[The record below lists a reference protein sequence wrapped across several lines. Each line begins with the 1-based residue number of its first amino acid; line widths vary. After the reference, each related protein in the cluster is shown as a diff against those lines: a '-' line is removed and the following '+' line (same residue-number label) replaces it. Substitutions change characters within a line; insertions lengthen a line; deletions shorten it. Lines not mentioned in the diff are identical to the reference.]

1 MGNEVED
8 LKFFQKLN
16 TIIRSIYKGNRKL
29 AAYYAGKNLEKDIT
43 NRIPSDT
50 TKAKIRLLKVE
61 KLFSYALNLPSFV
74 ISDDEMS
81 FKRNL
86 LTLGAI
92 IEDQITRLVISQGSE
107 EYLEYRNLLKARENN
122 EDFDLEL
129 KDRIIGNNKKYPYRS
144 ADDVGRF
151 FDNLGILFRH
161 NVIPKRYCVH
171 EQLKMLD
178 IKEIH
183 RIIQKGLLRE
193 KYFEEYAKENGL
205 DSEDFY
211 KGAKEDF
218 QKWIEKSSSPEEYV
232 DINFLLNLNIEL
244 LHNKMPQTPDE
255 ELNELI
261 SDAKDFIQKSD
272 IKNKQIALEKIW
284 HAFERMKTYGG
295 EKKKPYTEKIISKIS
310 AEFGEQLFLQE
321 FNKLRDIGNNEY
333 RIRHHETDKKK
344 IKDED
349 TADYFFIRMYNLIAF
364 CLSKIVDS
372 SSS

>member
-1 MGNEVED
+1 MGNEAED
-8 LKFFQKLN
+8 LKFFQKLDN
-16 TIIRSIYKGNRKL
+16 FFASSSGENGEL
-29 AAYYAGKNLEKDIT
+29 LDNLVGKSLEKAIIDK
-43 NRIPSDT
+43 IPSEI
-50 TKAKIRLLKVE
+50 TKAKIKVLE
-61 KLFSYALNLPSFV
+61 VDISFENYISYFGNFSDYIDRVNLS
-74 ISDDEMS
+74 IL
-81 FKRNL
+81 R
-86 LTLGAI
+86 AI
-92 IEDQITRLVISQGSE
+92 IKDQITRLAISQGGE
-107 EYLEYRNLLKARENN
+107 EYLEYKNLLKARENN

-161 NVIPKRYCVH
+161 NVIPKRYCVQ

-205 DSEDFY
+205 DSEAFY
-211 KGAKEDF
+211 KGAKKDF
-218 QKWIEKSSSPEEYV
+218 QEWIEKSSSPEEYV

-284 HAFERMKTYGG
+284 QAFERMKTYGG
-295 EKKKPYTEKIISKIS
+295 EKKKPYIEKIISKIS
-310 AEFGEQLFLQE
+310 LESVELDKDSFNAEFK
-321 FNKLRDIGNNEY
+321 KLTDIGNEY
-333 RIRHHETDKKK
+333 IRHHETDKKK

-349 TADYFFIRMYNLIAF
+349 TADYLFIRTYNLIDF
-364 CLSKIVDS
+364 CLRKIVDS
-372 SSS
+372 